1 MQARDNIQQ
10 KHGLTHVIRA
20 FENLQ
25 LEGSNV
31 VELLYF
37 KL

>member
-1 MQARDNIQQ
+1 MQAHNYIQQ
-10 KHGLTHVIRA
+10 KHGLTHVICA

-25 LEGSNV
+25 LEDSNV